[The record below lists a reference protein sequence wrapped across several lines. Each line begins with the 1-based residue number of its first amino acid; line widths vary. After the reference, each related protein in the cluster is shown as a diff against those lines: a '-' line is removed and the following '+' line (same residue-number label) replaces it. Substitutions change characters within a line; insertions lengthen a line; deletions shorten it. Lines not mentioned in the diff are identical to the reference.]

1 MGMSACASALTKYP
15 IENSSDLV
23 SQDMEIGYKEQ

>member
-1 MGMSACASALTKYP
+1 MSTGASALTKYP

-23 SQDMEIGYKEQ
+23 RQNMEIGYKEQ